1 MLSKMQ
7 KKRLK
12 RNAVESRKPAMAEA
26 QLPPTN
32 SINLSGMLCVI
43 LVNMC
48 WEMEVYGDDEGPAAA
63 KP

>member
-1 MLSKMQ
+1 
-7 KKRLK
+7 
-12 RNAVESRKPAMAEA
+12 MAEA